1 MVKQTGAEWPSK
13 LQAAVL
19 AANTCWKR
27 STNYSPFYL
36 MFGREANSEHLL
48 AHTNLVV
55 LDDENKEEEL
65 DQTTEIDAFS
75 PEPENQ
81 NAWLQPLLDTR
92 AQSQLQARDNIHKE
106 QQLQKLI
113 FDKKVKKNR

>member
-13 LQAAVL
+13 LQVAVL

-65 DQTTEIDAFS
+65 DQTTEVDAFS
-75 PEPENQ
+75 PGSENQ
-81 NAWLQPLLDTR
+81 NAWLEHLLDTR
-92 AQSQLQARDNIHKE
+92 ARDNIHKE